1 MTPVEPGNSHA
12 RQRWKMENDRL
23 FESLTLAIPGLVWVS
38 DSYGHVEF
46 NNAQWAQFTGMSQAS
61 GLGHGWLEA
70 IHPSDAAA
78 FRARIPF
85 SLPKNETAQAQM
97 RVRRSDGAYHRHLL
111 SIRQVQ
117 DGKWIGCA
125 IDAQE
130 WLTTE
135 LRDTTQGNILEM
147 VISGAELDLILAEL
161 CKAAQRQILGATCTV
176 ELADHSGRGYLR
188 GVSPDLPQEVVEA
201 FRGVGFGQKV
211 GLCGAG
217 GFEKR
222 DIVTTN
228 IATDPAWASWREFL
242 VPFGFQSCWSQPVFD
257 SAGEIIAWFSFYF
270 KEERTPKETEQRD
283 LARLRG
289 LASLAIER
297 VRILEALKE
306 SEEHYRHTV
315 EQNPQIPWTSDPKG
329 QILSVSSRWT
339 ELTGVSRSDAL
350 GAGWLQSIHPN
361 DTATTA
367 AIWGESLATGRSL
380 DVNYRIRLR
389 GGAYRWVRARA
400 TARLNPNGEILRWY
414 GTVEDVHEQY
424 LASEKLKRQAFTDD
438 LTDLPNRRRFVEE
451 LARRLAVA
459 TKPIGLL
466 VMDMDD
472 FKLVND
478 RYGHLTGDAVL
489 RLFARYL
496 QKVVD
501 SSEFVAR
508 LGGDEFAIILD
519 EVADEDAILD
529 RARRIESS
537 IDTHLRASRKTRNC
551 KASIGCATGR
561 QGDDPDALF
570 NRADLA
576 LYAAKAAG
584 KGTVKQ
590 FSPHIRSLA
599 SQRIQS
605 LELARTALREDWI
618 VPYYQPIVSLR
629 DNTVRGFEALLR
641 IMHPDRGILTP
652 ATIIDALDDPQQADA
667 IALRMAEK
675 VVRDLRMR
683 ASGGSRCGQISINL
697 ATENLVNDEFI
708 PLLLK
713 LIDGAQIPRNSIKLE
728 ITERVLVDQLG
739 EKVIGNLKSL
749 RKSGIGLSLDDFG
762 TGYASLVHLQ
772 MLPVD
777 EIKIDRSFVSG
788 IGTDGNTGEIVRAML
803 GLAKSLGIKT
813 VAEGVEKKVEAK
825 ELATLGCDFA
835 QGYLYSRP
843 LPFEE
848 VVGRFACNG
857 SSASLDAVT
866 PIEQSSSDGDHLR
879 MQ

>member
-1 MTPVEPGNSHA
+1 
-12 RQRWKMENDRL
+12 
-23 FESLTLAIPGLVWVS
+23 
-38 DSYGHVEF
+38 
-46 NNAQWAQFTGMSQAS
+46 
-61 GLGHGWLEA
+61 
-70 IHPSDAAA
+70 
-78 FRARIPF
+78 
-85 SLPKNETAQAQM
+85 
-97 RVRRSDGAYHRHLL
+97 
-111 SIRQVQ
+111 
-117 DGKWIGCA
+117 
-125 IDAQE
+125 
-130 WLTTE
+130 
-135 LRDTTQGNILEM
+135 
-147 VISGAELDLILAEL
+147 
-161 CKAAQRQILGATCTV
+161 
-176 ELADHSGRGYLR
+176 
-188 GVSPDLPQEVVEA
+188 
-201 FRGVGFGQKV
+201 
-211 GLCGAG
+211 
-217 GFEKR
+217 
-222 DIVTTN
+222 
-228 IATDPAWASWREFL
+228 
-242 VPFGFQSCWSQPVFD
+242 
-257 SAGEIIAWFSFYF
+257 
-270 KEERTPKETEQRD
+270 
-283 LARLRG
+283 
-289 LASLAIER
+289 
-297 VRILEALKE
+297 
-306 SEEHYRHTV
+306 
-315 EQNPQIPWTSDPKG
+315 
-329 QILSVSSRWT
+329 
-339 ELTGVSRSDAL
+339 
-350 GAGWLQSIHPN
+350 
-361 DTATTA
+361 
-367 AIWGESLATGRSL
+367 
-380 DVNYRIRLR
+380 
-389 GGAYRWVRARA
+389 
-400 TARLNPNGEILRWY
+400 
-414 GTVEDVHEQY
+414 
-424 LASEKLKRQAFTDD
+424 
-438 LTDLPNRRRFVEE
+438 
-451 LARRLAVA
+451 
-459 TKPIGLL
+459 
-466 VMDMDD
+466 
-472 FKLVND
+472 
-478 RYGHLTGDAVL
+478 VL

-641 IMHPDRGILTP
+641 IMH
-652 ATIIDALDDPQQADA
+652 PQQADA